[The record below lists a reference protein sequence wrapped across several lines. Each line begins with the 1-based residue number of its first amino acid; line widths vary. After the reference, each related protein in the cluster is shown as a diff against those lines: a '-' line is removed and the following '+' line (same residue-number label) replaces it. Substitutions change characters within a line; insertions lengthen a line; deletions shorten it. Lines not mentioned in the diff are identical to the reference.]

1 MFPIYL
7 IRKYIKFYTL
17 QSSYAISISYLC
29 FYQSYCLGDVY
40 LNFITFAISLYS
52 SCVCYCCCC
61 YSIDG
66 SDRVF
71 KELKRADVVV
81 LTYACDRPYTLA
93 SLTIFW
99 LPLLRNLKV
108 LFLFFL
114 LLVFASQVLSI
125 LSCSFFSHPF

>member
-7 IRKYIKFYTL
+7 IRKYIKVYTL

-40 LNFITFAISLYS
+40 LNFITFTISLYS
-52 SCVCYCCCC
+52 SCACYCCCC

-81 LTYACDRPYTLA
+81 LTYACDRPYTLT

-108 LFLFFL
+108 LFLFLHLKYFL
-114 LLVFASQVLSI
+114 YSAAASLAT
-125 LSCSFFSHPF
+125 LFR